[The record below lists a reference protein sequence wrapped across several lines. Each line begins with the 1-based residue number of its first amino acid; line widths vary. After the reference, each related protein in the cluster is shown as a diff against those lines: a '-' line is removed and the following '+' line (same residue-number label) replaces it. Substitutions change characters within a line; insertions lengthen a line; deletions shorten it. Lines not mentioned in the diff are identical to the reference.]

1 MKKTP
6 LYNQHL
12 QLEAKMVDF
21 GGFNMP
27 IQYKGISIEHQCVR
41 KDVGIFDVSHMGEFF
56 VQGNESTS
64 FLNYI
69 CSNDINKI
77 ELDLASVTTPLNE
90 LNRFLGGNVTTGRL
104 GEWNLESIVRD
115 IMPSNS
121 FDLQHQIN
129 PESRDLV
136 DCAVTTA
143 EGIIVPIDSKF
154 YAGQYQNY
162 QDAKTST
169 ERKKILGNL
178 RTEVLSDATD
188 ISSKYL
194 LRNITSNYV
203 ILYIP
208 SEKLI
213 DLINQIEGLRE
224 ESFTEK
230 NTLIMGPNTLAAF
243 LDMVR
248 TGHHYLK
255 LNETASKVASV
266 VRGIQKEFSNFDAN
280 TNSVL
285 KRLDGA
291 VKDVQSLQTR
301 INVLGNKLEKGAES
315 LEDES

>member
-1 MKKTP
+1 MINY
-6 LYNQHL
+6 LIFISLVLILGILIYL
-12 QLEAKMVDF
+12 L
-21 GGFNMP
+21 FN
-27 IQYKGISIEHQCVR
+27 IKNGESINKG
-41 KDVGIFDVSHMGEFF
+41 
-56 VQGNESTS
+56 GNENIQSK
-64 FLNYI
+64 LI
-69 CSNDINKI
+69 EVSNDINKI

-115 IMPSNS
+115 IMPNNS

-162 QDAKTST
+162 QDAKTGT

-178 RTEVLSDATD
+178 RTEVLSDAKE
-188 ISSKYL
+188 ISSNYL
-194 LRNITSNYV
+194 LSNITSNYV

>member
-1 MKKTP
+1 MINY
-6 LYNQHL
+6 LIFISLVLILGILIYL
-12 QLEAKMVDF
+12 L
-21 GGFNMP
+21 FN
-27 IQYKGISIEHQCVR
+27 IKNGESINKG
-41 KDVGIFDVSHMGEFF
+41 
-56 VQGNESTS
+56 GNENIQSK
-64 FLNYI
+64 LI
-69 CSNDINKI
+69 EVSNDINKI

-115 IMPSNS
+115 IMPNNS

-162 QDAKTST
+162 QDAKTGT
-169 ERKKILGNL
+169 ERKKILVNL

-291 VKDVQSLQTR
+291 VQDVQSLQTR

>member
-1 MKKTP
+1 MINY
-6 LYNQHL
+6 LIFISLVLILGILIYL
-12 QLEAKMVDF
+12 L
-21 GGFNMP
+21 FN
-27 IQYKGISIEHQCVR
+27 IKNGESINKG
-41 KDVGIFDVSHMGEFF
+41 
-56 VQGNESTS
+56 GNENIQSK
-64 FLNYI
+64 LI
-69 CSNDINKI
+69 EVSNDINKI

-162 QDAKTST
+162 QDAKTGT

-178 RTEVLSDATD
+178 RTEVLSDAKD

-255 LNETASKVASV
+255 LNETASRVASV

>member
-1 MKKTP
+1 MINY
-6 LYNQHL
+6 LIFISLVFILGILIYL
-12 QLEAKMVDF
+12 L
-21 GGFNMP
+21 FN
-27 IQYKGISIEHQCVR
+27 IKNGESISKG
-41 KDVGIFDVSHMGEFF
+41 
-56 VQGNESTS
+56 GNENIQSK
-64 FLNYI
+64 LI
-69 CSNDINKI
+69 EVSNDINKI

-115 IMPSNS
+115 IMPNNS
-121 FDLQHQIN
+121 FNLQHQIN

-162 QDAKTST
+162 QDAKTGT

-178 RTEVLSDATD
+178 RTEVLSDAAD

-224 ESFTEK
+224 ESFAER

-255 LNETASKVASV
+255 LNETATKVASV

-315 LEDES
+315 LDDEN

>member
-1 MKKTP
+1 MTFYTNIMINYLIFICLITILSILIFILFRIKSK
-6 LYNQHL
+6 
-12 QLEAKMVDF
+12 DS
-21 GGFNMP
+21 
-27 IQYKGISIEHQCVR
+27 IDKG
-41 KDVGIFDVSHMGEFF
+41 
-56 VQGNESTS
+56 GNENIQNK
-64 FLNYI
+64 LNEV
-69 CSNDINKI
+69 SKDLNKI

-121 FDLQHQIN
+121 YEFQHQIN

-136 DCAVTTA
+136 DCSITSA
-143 EGIIVPIDSKF
+143 EGVIIPIDSKF
-154 YAGQYQNY
+154 YAGQYQKY
-162 QDAKTST
+162 QDANTGT
-169 ERKKILGNL
+169 ERKKILVNL
-178 RTEVLSDATD
+178 RNEVLTDAND
-188 ISSKYL
+188 ISDKYL
-194 LRNITSNYV
+194 IGNITSNYV

-208 SEKLI
+208 SEKIL

-230 NTLIMGPNTLAAF
+230 KTLIMGPNTLAAF

-255 LNETASKVASV
+255 LNETATKVASV

-280 TNSVL
+280 TSSVL

-291 VKDVQSLQTR
+291 TKDVQNLQTR
-301 INVLGNKLEKGAES
+301 INVLGSKLEKGAES
-315 LEDES
+315 LEDEK

>member
-1 MKKTP
+1 MINY
-6 LYNQHL
+6 LIFISLVLILGILIYL
-12 QLEAKMVDF
+12 L
-21 GGFNMP
+21 FN
-27 IQYKGISIEHQCVR
+27 IKNGESIRKG
-41 KDVGIFDVSHMGEFF
+41 
-56 VQGNESTS
+56 GNENIQSK
-64 FLNYI
+64 LI
-69 CSNDINKI
+69 EVSNDINKI

-115 IMPSNS
+115 IMPNNS
-121 FDLQHQIN
+121 FNLQHQIN

-143 EGIIVPIDSKF
+143 EGVIVPIDSKF

-162 QDAKTST
+162 QDAKTGT

-178 RTEVLSDATD
+178 RTEVLSDAGD

-255 LNETASKVASV
+255 LNETASKVAAV

-291 VKDVQSLQTR
+291 MKDVQSLQTR

-315 LEDES
+315 LEDEN